1 MKKKVLIAIGVV
13 LVLAAIGG
21 ALPENNAKGTDAGSS
36 AESVSETKKDSD
48 TSEKA
53 ENKTPEE
60 KKPEASIDTLLDD
73 IKVDSYNVDDSG
85 VTLNLSFDSAES
97 DYVSCDISHFEYAG
111 KKVYM
116 TYDSD
121 QDKYSA
127 PGIKCEENG
136 EASDWGGFQLQGGA
150 KTTVKFSVDDFSKMQ
165 DYDGFNIY
173 FNLKYSGSWSG
184 EMKDDYVKVH
194 VS

>member
-60 KKPEASIDTLLDD
+60 KSRKPQSTLCSTILRL
-73 IKVDSYNVDDSG
+73 IPT
-85 VTLNLSFDSAES
+85 TLTIA
-97 DYVSCDISHFEYAG
+97 A
-111 KKVYM
+111 
-116 TYDSD
+116 
-121 QDKYSA
+121 
-127 PGIKCEENG
+127 
-136 EASDWGGFQLQGGA
+136 
-150 KTTVKFSVDDFSKMQ
+150 
-165 DYDGFNIY
+165 
-173 FNLKYSGSWSG
+173 
-184 EMKDDYVKVH
+184 
-194 VS
+194 